1 MNRIALLIAEIN
13 NKIPNLEEINK
24 LKDEQLNKMRELIK
38 EKEKQKNDVFY

>member
-24 LKDEQLNKMRELIK
+24 LKDEQLNKLTDLLQ